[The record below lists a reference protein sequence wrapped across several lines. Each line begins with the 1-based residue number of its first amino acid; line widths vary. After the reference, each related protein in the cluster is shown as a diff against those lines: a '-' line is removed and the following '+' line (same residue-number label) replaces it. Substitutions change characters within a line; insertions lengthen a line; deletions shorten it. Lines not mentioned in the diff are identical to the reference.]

1 MADEADRSANDSPA
15 AHAEPGDRAASAE
28 NRREEERLR
37 PFLPKRFGMPGA
49 VFLSWMIAG
58 GLLAGGFLVAYGTM
72 TERVSGRA
80 LLHTAGGLYIIGAII
95 GGILGGALG
104 MFGRPSQMTP
114 RSAFSDQMVA
124 LLYSLPALFIAFVIT
139 GWIAMTV
146 VAISLEE
153 VLPIVGVSAAYLIAF
168 LAVGVAIRF
177 GAFGARR
184 AAERVEEEIE
194 EHLG

>member
-1 MADEADRSANDSPA
+1 MADPEGRSRDVPPGFEA
-15 AHAEPGDRAASAE
+15 
-28 NRREEERLR
+28 EEQQLL
-37 PFLPKRFGMPGA
+37 PFLPKRFGLPGA

-72 TERVSGRA
+72 TERMSGRA
-80 LLHTAGGLYIIGAII
+80 LLHTAGGLYIVGAVI

-104 MFGRPSQMTP
+104 MFGRPLRMAA
-114 RSAFSDQMVA
+114 RKAFQDQLVA

-153 VLPIVGVSAAYLIAF
+153 VLPIVGVSTAYLLAF
-168 LAVGVAIRF
+168 AAVAMAIRF
-177 GAFGARR
+177 GAFSAHRM
-184 AAERVEEEIE
+184 AERVEDEID
-194 EHLG
+194 EHRRH